1 MTMISIDLQVNDMTQ
16 LLIANCGTVLWMQ
29 NLVSVIVVSGLS
41 FFGLITTEPL
51 TWKLIK
57 VWLPVNVIFVGM
69 LVTSM
74 FRYGILSLSPSLS
87 RQADFQFRVS

>member
-1 MTMISIDLQVNDMTQ
+1 MV
-16 LLIANCGTVLWMQ
+16 NCGTVLLMQ
-29 NLVSVIVVSGLS
+29 NLVSVIVVTVLS

-74 FRYGILSLSPSLS
+74 FRYGVLSLSLYIYIYIALS
-87 RQADFQFRVS
+87 KLIIFKIS